1 MLKGNKGEWSEP
13 YALFKILGDK
23 YLYKGDEHFKKIE
36 NIFYPVIK
44 ILRRHTNGT
53 FEFSIDDDIVFIS
66 NNNEEIKIPVI
77 EFHNKAKLLMKKIN
91 TSSETTFEIPEI
103 EEFMNS
109 FNCISLKADNTSKSD
124 ITIMVYDSRIQQSP
138 TLDFSIKSQ
147 LGSPSTLLNASNHTN
162 FNYAVENID
171 LSNDEITVINS
182 ITGRSK
188 IKDRIK
194 TINEK
199 GGYLSFYNTES
210 PVLLNNLILI
220 DSSLAEILGYMLLDY
235 FSSNR
240 TSIIELTESVKSNNP
255 LDFDLETGQP
265 FYKYRIKR
273 FLTDTALGMM
283 PGIVWEGNY
292 EATGGYLVVKEDGEV
307 LCYHIYNKMEFENY
321 LINNTKFETSS
332 SSRHNYGKLYS
343 ENGKLLFRLNLQ
355 IRFIK

>member
-1 MLKGNKGEWSEP
+1 
-13 YALFKILGDK
+13 
-23 YLYKGDEHFKKIE
+23 
-36 NIFYPVIK
+36 
-44 ILRRHTNGT
+44 
-53 FEFSIDDDIVFIS
+53 
-66 NNNEEIKIPVI
+66 
-77 EFHNKAKLLMKKIN
+77 
-91 TSSETTFEIPEI
+91 
-103 EEFMNS
+103 
-109 FNCISLKADNTSKSD
+109 
-124 ITIMVYDSRIQQSP
+124 
-138 TLDFSIKSQ
+138 
-147 LGSPSTLLNASNHTN
+147 
-162 FNYAVENID
+162 
-171 LSNDEITVINS
+171 
-182 ITGRSK
+182 
-188 IKDRIK
+188 
-194 TINEK
+194 
-199 GGYLSFYNTES
+199 
-210 PVLLNNLILI
+210 
-220 DSSLAEILGYMLLDY
+220 MLLDY

-283 PGIVWEGNY
+283 PSIVWEGNY